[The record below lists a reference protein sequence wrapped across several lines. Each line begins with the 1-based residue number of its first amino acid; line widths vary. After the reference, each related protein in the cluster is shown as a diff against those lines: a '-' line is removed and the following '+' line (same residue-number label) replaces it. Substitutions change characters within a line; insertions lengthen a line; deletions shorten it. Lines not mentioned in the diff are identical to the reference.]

1 MDNLGT
7 SAHIHLASQTVEWFG
22 MDTEEAY
29 QRHMK
34 NKHDLMLE
42 YGWVDKKFTYQFNE
56 HGFRSEEFTGG
67 DSIVFLGAS
76 DTLCTGVPLEESWPY
91 KVASSLNLKRYNLGL
106 GGASGST
113 AFRMAKYWLDKLNP
127 KIVVLMS
134 PMNTRFELADEIDGQ
149 RAYFQLGPNMYE
161 KKSAYWDYFKNKQ
174 LKSDFFHF
182 YKVWS
187 AAEDNLLLLQ
197 EKNEL
202 AIECLVNKFNAKFVL
217 ADSDKD
223 CKEIAVDL
231 GRDLTHA
238 GTKTNQI
245 ITNLILNRIS

>member
-1 MDNLGT
+1 MENLGR
-7 SAHIHLASQTVEWFG
+7 SSHFHYAGQTLEWFG
-22 MDTEEAY
+22 MDTEKTY
-29 QRHMK
+29 QHHIQHK
-34 NKHDLMLE
+34 YDLMRE
-42 YGWVDKKFTYQFNE
+42 YGWIDKKFTYQFNK

-91 KVASSLNLKRYNLGL
+91 IVASNLNLKRYNLGL

-127 KIVVLMS
+127 KLVVLMS
-134 PMNTRFELADEIDGQ
+134 PMNTRFELADEVDGQ
-149 RAYFQLGPNMYE
+149 RAYFQLGPSMYE
-161 KKSAYWDYFKNKQ
+161 KDSAYWDYFKNKH

-187 AAEDNLLLLQ
+187 VAEDNLLLLQ

-202 AIECLVNKFNAKFVL
+202 AIECLANKINAKFVL
-217 ADSDKD
+217 ADSVKD
-223 CKEIAVDL
+223 CKDIAVDL
-231 GRDLTHA
+231 GRDLLHA
-238 GTKTNQI
+238 GTKTNQLMADI
-245 ITNLILNRIS
+245 VLSRIG